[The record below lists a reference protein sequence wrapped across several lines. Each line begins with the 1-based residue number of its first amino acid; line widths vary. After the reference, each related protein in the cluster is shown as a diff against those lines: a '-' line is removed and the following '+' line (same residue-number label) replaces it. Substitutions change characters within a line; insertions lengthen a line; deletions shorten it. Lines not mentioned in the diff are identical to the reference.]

1 MRFSVKEQYGLRA
14 MVELSLRK
22 DQGLTSLK
30 DVAHAQDISLSY
42 LEQIVA
48 PLRRAGLLRSV
59 RGAHGGYR
67 LGRAPED
74 ITAGDVLRAL
84 GGALV
89 PVSCLADGVCQ
100 RESSCATRAV
110 WQTVHNRLTETLD
123 SITLAE
129 LGPEDN

>member
-110 WQTVHNRLTETLD
+110 WQTVHDRLTETLD

-129 LGPEDN
+129 LGPGDN